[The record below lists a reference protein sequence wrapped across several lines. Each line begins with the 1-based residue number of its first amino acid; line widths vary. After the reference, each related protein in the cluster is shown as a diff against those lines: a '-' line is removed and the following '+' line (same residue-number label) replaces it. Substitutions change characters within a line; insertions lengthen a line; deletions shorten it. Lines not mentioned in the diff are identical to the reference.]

1 MRPLAYLHAAGGMG
15 PNGDLELDLFDPSRV
30 PLTAD
35 ASPISLRA
43 LARQL
48 NMPTPRLVTRYVE
61 LAVLG
66 AQQIKRALVPSTR
79 LYVAT
84 GMGEIVTV
92 DALYH
97 QIVPPASEMI
107 MPAKFASSG
116 NNMAAF
122 FVARQM
128 GLLSRNLTLSLE
140 ELSFEQTLSI
150 VADDFAAGAMQAAL
164 VGAIDEAAVPRAFYL
179 SHFPF
184 AREHCIGEGSAW
196 LVLGSDPPG
205 AIGELLDATVF
216 APNPDQRD
224 CMSAIRDIVSGDP
237 IIVMPGFRLTAADIA
252 ELKQHIG
259 AATHHAYLQHT
270 GYYPTA
276 VGLAMVGA
284 FRKAWPSTTTFLHWN
299 RDEYGRIGRLVWRV
313 YGPQGR

>member
-1 MRPLAYLHAAGGMG
+1 MKPLAYLHAAGGMG
-15 PNGDLELDLFDPSRV
+15 PNGDLDLDLFDPSRA

-43 LARQL
+43 LAKQL
-48 NMPTPRLVTRYVE
+48 NTQTPRLVTRYVE

-66 AQQIKRALVPSTR
+66 AQQIKRPLAPSTR

-97 QIVPPASEMI
+97 QIVPPQSEMI

-128 GLLSRNLTLSLE
+128 GFMARNMTLSQE
-140 ELSFEQTLSI
+140 ELSFEQTLRI
-150 VADDFAAGAMQAAL
+150 VVDDLGADAMRSAL
-164 VGAIDEAAVPRAFYL
+164 VGAIDEAATPRAFYL

-196 LVLGSDPPG
+196 VVLESQASG
-205 AIGELLDATVF
+205 AIGELLDATVCPLN
-216 APNPDQRD
+216 ADQHD
-224 CMSAIRDIVSGDP
+224 CINAIRSIVPDEP
-237 IIVMPGFRLTAADIA
+237 IIVMPGFRLTAAEIEA
-252 ELKQHIG
+252 LKQCIG
-259 AATHHAYLQHT
+259 AATHLAYLQYT

-276 VGLAMVGA
+276 VGLAMVGT
-284 FRKAWPSTTTFLHWN
+284 FRKKWPSTTTFVHWN
-299 RDEYGRIGRLVWRV
+299 RDEFGRMGRLIWRV
-313 YGPQGR
+313 YGSGSD